1 MNDNSDKIA
10 LLQRPH
16 DTSLKSQ
23 LSLWIYNKL
32 WPVPLYQL
40 AICLAVGIILQSADV
55 SFLNGIK
62 SRLSIRV
69 LICLE
74 LSLLILTAIIY
85 IRRAFMRA
93 VLSYTRWLYFFDGS
107 EDKSFWASV
116 WRFSMK
122 AGMGEN
128 PTTFS
133 HEAILPSLPLP
144 SVSMTVERLL
154 GSLAPYL
161 GVDSIRYKTLKD
173 QLNEY
178 SRKQAAGSQRRLLAK
193 KWTSGNYSTLWWET
207 SVFLTNPRS
216 LILNTNYCAVE
227 LREVPPTT
235 NQAARG
241 AVLLYLLANLRSLF
255 FGGCIQPQFFKATV
269 PLSMAQWKRVFSTTR
284 IPLGEGDELWTFPR
298 SHSQHAVIVYRGSFY
313 KLDILSSWRRLFS
326 PNSLQKQIEWILE
339 EASTRLDKESETS
352 WPLCCVTQLDRREWG
367 AARCQHFAKGTN
379 KQSLDII
386 EHAICILI
394 LDTELAP
401 QSLSQLT
408 ATALDGN
415 RGRVWADKGLNF
427 MLSADCRLSVHAEQS
442 ALDPA
447 TLASVL
453 DYLQFG
459 ETTSMYDNQGNAV
472 GLEDTDIHSER
483 PEKLLW
489 ETNKL
494 FNLLDS
500 ARRIAKLNAKNESVS
515 VLKVSTYGKPTVKS
529 FGLSCDGF
537 VQIALNYAF
546 FLLTRKFALSAET
559 VPTRLFSNGRTETVR
574 PLTKEMVE
582 FIRAC
587 DTLDKKNGLSSHS
600 DARNHC
606 IHLLKTACRRHQWLL
621 LHAMTGKGVDRHL
634 HALNLATQLRTY
646 ERCQILDTVLQMPWD
661 MASCRIPTAA
671 DGKASWLIGLPPGE
685 NVPYTISYSCPDSDE
700 FILCVSSPPRNF
712 KGPSLHAFTDK
723 LQQAFDKLLSLM
735 S

>member
-62 SRLSIRV
+62 SRLVSLNEWTYLHADSQSIRV

-93 VLSYTRWLYFFDGS
+93 VLSYTRWLY
-107 EDKSFWASV
+107 
-116 WRFSMK
+116 
-122 AGMGEN
+122 
-128 PTTFS
+128 
-133 HEAILPSLPLP
+133 
-144 SVSMTVERLL
+144 
-154 GSLAPYL
+154 
-161 GVDSIRYKTLKD
+161 SIRYKTLKD

-241 AVLLYLLANLRSLF
+241 AVLLYLLANLRSLI

-284 IPLGEGDELWTFPR
+284 ILLGEGDELWTFPR

-408 ATALDGN
+408 TTALDGN

-582 FIRAC
+582 FIRAY

-606 IHLLKTACRRHQWLL
+606 IQLLKTACRRHQWLL

-700 FILCVSSPPRNF
+700 FIVCRP
-712 KGPSLHAFTDK
+712 KT
-723 LQQAFDKLLSLM
+723 LSLAHTRVGRNHVLLIHLTAQLARRL
-735 S
+735 